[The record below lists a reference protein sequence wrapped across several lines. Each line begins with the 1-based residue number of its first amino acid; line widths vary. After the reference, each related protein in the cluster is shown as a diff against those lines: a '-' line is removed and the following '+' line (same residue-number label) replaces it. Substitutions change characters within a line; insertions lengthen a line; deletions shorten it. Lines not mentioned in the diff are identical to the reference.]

1 MWLKL
6 SLNLAALIIFISLSN
21 LRCSVIT
28 ILDSNIKWKYLTYE
42 SNMGH
47 IYYIVT
53 VSILLHVIDR
63 QIEYILRLGF
73 LWTTRLEVE
82 RREAAIMGEINQ
94 ILLDNI
100 LPQHVAHKFLYSSFN
115 ASQRYYHE
123 SYESIAVMFASIP
136 NYAQFYSETNINQ
149 EGLKCLLL
157 LNEIICDFD
166 KVKTRRRFVRT
177 SLLRRPSFPQLLAD
191 PGFTRIE
198 KIKTIG
204 STYMAASGL
213 QPGRGSVSVSPY

>member
-6 SLNLAALIIFISLSN
+6 LLNLSALIIFINLSN

-28 ILDSNIKWKYLTYE
+28 ILDSRIKWKYLNYD

-53 VSILLHVIDR
+53 VSILLHIIDR

-73 LWTTRLEVE
+73 QWTTRLEVE
-82 RREAAIMGEINQ
+82 RHEALMIGETNR

-115 ASQRYYHE
+115 GSQRYYHE

-136 NYAQFYSETNINQ
+136 NYSQFYSETNINQ

-166 KVKTRRRFVRT
+166 KVK
-177 SLLRRPSFPQLLAD
+177 LAQA
-191 PGFTRIE
+191 T
-198 KIKTIG
+198 
-204 STYMAASGL
+204 M
-213 QPGRGSVSVSPY
+213 